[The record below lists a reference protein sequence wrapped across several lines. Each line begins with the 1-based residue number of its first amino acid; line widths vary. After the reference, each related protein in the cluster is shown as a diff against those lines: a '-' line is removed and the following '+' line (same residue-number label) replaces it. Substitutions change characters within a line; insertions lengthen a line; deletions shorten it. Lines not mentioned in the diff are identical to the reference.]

1 MAHRIIMPKQGLQM
15 TEGVITQWLKQEGET
30 IQEGEPFFE
39 METDKLSITIDA
51 SASGTVLKLLYEE
64 GDMVP
69 VTETIAIIGEPGED
83 FSALLS
89 GNAAPAEEPAA
100 PAAAAPVATAAI
112 PADVHKIILPK
123 QGLQMTE
130 GVITQWLKQEG
141 DEVQEGEPLFEM
153 ETDKL
158 SIVIDSTATGT
169 VLKLLY
175 EEGDMVPVTET
186 IAYVGPAGTDLEAAL
201 AGASAPAAAGEEA
214 PVPVGNGRIFA
225 TPRAKMVA
233 EEKGIDI
240 STVPG
245 TGPDGLIIERDV
257 LAAKPAA
264 KPAAQAAPAAK
275 SAEPAVASEME
286 TVIPLKGM
294 RKIIAERMHQSL
306 HDLAQAN
313 HRMEVDMS
321 ECVRMREQLK
331 ALGVKVS
338 YNDMVIRCVA
348 KALTE
353 FPMMNSSMT
362 DTAIIQ
368 KHYVNVGMAVA
379 TDTGLLVPVIK
390 GADKLSLTQIS
401 EAAKD
406 LGKRTK
412 EGGLNPDE
420 LTGGTF
426 TVTNLGMFG
435 VDSFTAVINAP
446 EAGILA
452 VGQMKKRP
460 VVLPDD
466 SIVVRPMMW
475 LSLTYDHRI
484 VDGAPAAQFLGR
496 IKILLENPSLL
507 L

>member
-1 MAHRIIMPKQGLQM
+1 MAQKIIMPKQGLQMTEGVITQWLAGEGDTIQEGQPLFEMETDKLSITIDSSASGTILKLLYEEGDMVPVTETIAIVGNPGEDYSALLSGEEAAAAAPAAEAPKAAAAPASNINAHRIIMPKQGLQM
-15 TEGVITQWLKQEGET
+15 TEGVITQWLVSEGDE
-30 IQEGEPFFE
+30 IKEGQPMFE
-39 METDKLSITIDA
+39 METDKLSITID
-51 SASGTVLKLLYEE
+51 STASGTVLRLLYEE

-69 VTETIAIIGEPGED
+69 ITETIAVVGEKGIDVDAFLGGE
-83 FSALLS
+83 A
-89 GNAAPAEEPAA
+89 AA
-100 PAAAAPVATAAI
+100 PAAEAPA
-112 PADVHKIILPK
+112 
-123 QGLQMTE
+123 
-130 GVITQWLKQEG
+130 
-141 DEVQEGEPLFEM
+141 
-153 ETDKL
+153 
-158 SIVIDSTATGT
+158 
-169 VLKLLY
+169 
-175 EEGDMVPVTET
+175 
-186 IAYVGPAGTDLEAAL
+186 EA
-201 AGASAPAAAGEEA
+201 APAAG
-214 PVPVGNGRIFA
+214 GRIFA
-225 TPRAKMVA
+225 SPRARMTA
-233 EEKGIDI
+233 EQKGVDI
-240 STVPG
+240 AAIAG

-257 LAAKPAA
+257 LAAKPAPA
-264 KPAAQAAPAAK
+264 AAQAPVKAEAPAG
-275 SAEPAVASEME
+275 ERE

-338 YNDMVIRCVA
+338 YNDMVIRCTA

-379 TDTGLLVPVIK
+379 TDTGLLVPVIRD
-390 GADKLSLTQIS
+390 ADKMTLTQIG
-401 EAAKD
+401 EAARD

-426 TVTNLGMFG
+426 TVTTLGMFG

-452 VGQMKKRP
+452 VGQMKKRAI
-460 VVLPDD
+460 VLDDD
-466 SIVVRPMMW
+466 SIAVRPMMW

-484 VDGAPAAQFLGR
+484 VDGAPAAQFLKR
-496 IKILLENPSLL
+496 IKTLLENPSLL

>member
-1 MAHRIIMPKQGLQM
+1 MSLIKSISGIRGTIGGKPGEGLSPVDVVKFTAAYATLIRKTTTRTSNLIVVGRDARLSGKMVERLVVSTLCAMGFDVVNIGMASTPTTEIAVVGEGACGGIILTASHNP
-15 TEGVITQWLKQEGET
+15 VQWN
-30 IQEGEPFFE
+30 
-39 METDKLSITIDA
+39 A
-51 SASGTVLKLLYEE
+51 LKLLNEKGEFLNDAE
-64 GDMVP
+64 GKEVLR
-69 VTETIAIIGEPGED
+69 I
-83 FSALLS
+83 
-89 GNAAPAEEPAA
+89 
-100 PAAAAPVATAAI
+100 AAADDFEFV
-112 PADVHKIILPK
+112 DVHSLGHELTDNTWNIRHIRQVLDLDLVDTDAIAKANFTVAIDAVNSV
-123 QGLQMTE
+123 G
-130 GVITQWLKQEG
+130 GV
-141 DEVQEGEPLFEM
+141 
-153 ETDKL
+153 
-158 SIVIDSTATGT
+158 
-169 VLKLLY
+169 
-175 EEGDMVPVTET
+175 
-186 IAYVGPAGTDLEAAL
+186 
-201 AGASAPAAAGEEA
+201 
-214 PVPVGNGRIFA
+214 
-225 TPRAKMVA
+225 
-233 EEKGIDI
+233 
-240 STVPG
+240 
-245 TGPDGLIIERDV
+245 
-257 LAAKPAA
+257 
-264 KPAAQAAPAAK
+264 
-275 SAEPAVASEME
+275 
-286 TVIPLKGM
+286 VIPQL
-294 RKIIAERMHQSL
+294 
-306 HDLAQAN
+306 
-313 HRMEVDMS
+313 
-321 ECVRMREQLK
+321 LK

-466 SIVVRPMMW
+466 SLVVRPMMW

>member
-1 MAHRIIMPKQGLQM
+1 MAHKIIMPKQGLQM

-69 VTETIAIIGEPGED
+69 VTETIAIIGQPGED
-83 FSALLS
+83 YSALLS
-89 GNAAPAEEPAA
+89 GTEAPAAESAAPAEAAA
-100 PAAAAPVATAAI
+100 PAAAAV
-112 PADVHKIILPK
+112 PANVHKIILPK

-141 DEVQEGEPLFEM
+141 DEVKEGEPLFEM

-186 IAYVGPAGTDLEAAL
+186 IAYVGPAGTDIEAAL
-201 AGASAPAAAGEEA
+201 AAPAAPAAPAEAVVEEA
-214 PVPVGNGRIFA
+214 PVPVGDGRIFA
-225 TPRAKMVA
+225 SPRAKMVA

-240 STVPG
+240 ATVKG

-257 LAAKPAA
+257 LSAKPAPKA
-264 KPAAQAAPAAK
+264 VQAAAPV
-275 SAEPAVASEME
+275 AEELE

-313 HRMEVDMS
+313 HRMEVDMTQ
-321 ECVRMREQLK
+321 CVAMREQLK
-331 ALGVKVS
+331 AAGVKVS

-348 KALTE
+348 KVLTE

-390 GADKLSLTQIS
+390 GTDKMSLTQIS

-452 VGQMKKRP
+452 VGQMKKKA
-460 VVLPDD
+460 VVLDDD

-484 VDGAPAAQFLGR
+484 VDGAPAAQFLKR
-496 IKILLENPSLL
+496 IKTLLETPALL

>member
-1 MAHRIIMPKQGLQM
+1 MAHKIIMPKQGLQM
-15 TEGVITQWLKQEGET
+15 TEGVITQWLKQEG
-30 IQEGEPFFE
+30 
-39 METDKLSITIDA
+39 
-51 SASGTVLKLLYEE
+51 
-64 GDMVP
+64 
-69 VTETIAIIGEPGED
+69 
-83 FSALLS
+83 
-89 GNAAPAEEPAA
+89 
-100 PAAAAPVATAAI
+100 
-112 PADVHKIILPK
+112 
-123 QGLQMTE
+123 
-130 GVITQWLKQEG
+130 
-141 DEVQEGEPLFEM
+141 DEIKEGEPLFEM

-158 SIVIDSTATGT
+158 SIAIDSTASGT
-169 VLKLLY
+169 ILKLLY

-186 IAYVGPAGTDLEAAL
+186 IAYVGPAGTDIEAAL
-201 AGASAPAAAGEEA
+201 AAPAATPAAEETAEA
-214 PVPVGNGRIFA
+214 PVAVAGGRIFA
-225 TPRAKMVA
+225 SPRAKMVA

-240 STVPG
+240 AVLKGS
-245 TGPDGLIIERDV
+245 GPDGLIIERDV
-257 LAAKPAA
+257 LSAKPAP
-264 KPAAQAAPAAK
+264 KAAPA
-275 SAEPAVASEME
+275 PAAAAPVEAGERE

-313 HRMEVDMS
+313 HRMEVDMTQ
-321 ECVRMREQLK
+321 CVAMREQLK

-390 GADKLSLTQIS
+390 DADKLSLTQIS
-401 EAAKD
+401 AASKD

-452 VGQMKKRP
+452 VGQMKKKAI
-460 VVLPDD
+460 VLDDD
-466 SIVVRPMMW
+466 SIAVRPMMW

-496 IKILLENPSLL
+496 IKQLLENPALL

>member
-1 MAHRIIMPKQGLQM
+1 MAHKIIMPKQGLQM

-83 FSALLS
+83 YAALLS
-89 GNAAPAEEPAA
+89 GEAAPAEAAA
-100 PAAAAPVATAAI
+100 PAAAAAA
-112 PADVHKIILPK
+112 PAAAAMPANVHKIILPK

-141 DEVQEGEPLFEM
+141 DEVKEGEPLFEM

-158 SIVIDSTATGT
+158 SIVIDSTASGT

-186 IAYVGPAGTDLEAAL
+186 IAYVGPAGTDIESAL
-201 AGASAPAAAGEEA
+201 AAPAAPAEAAEEA
-214 PVPVGNGRIFA
+214 PVPVGDGRIFA
-225 TPRAKMVA
+225 SPRAKMVA

-240 STVPG
+240 ATLKGS
-245 TGPDGLIIERDV
+245 GPDGLIIERDV
-257 LAAKPAA
+257 LSAKPAPKA
-264 KPAAQAAPAAK
+264 APAVQAAPAAPV
-275 SAEPAVASEME
+275 AEELE

-321 ECVRMREQLK
+321 QCVAMRDQLK
-331 ALGVKVS
+331 AAGVKVS

-390 GADKLSLTQIS
+390 GTDKMSLTQIS
-401 EAAKD
+401 EATKN

-452 VGQMKKRP
+452 VGQMKKKA
-460 VVLPDD
+460 VVLDDD

-484 VDGAPAAQFLGR
+484 VDGAPAAQFLKR
-496 IKILLENPSLL
+496 IKTLLETPALL

>member
-1 MAHRIIMPKQGLQM
+1 MAQ
-15 TEGVITQWLKQEGET
+15 
-30 IQEGEPFFE
+30 
-39 METDKLSITIDA
+39 
-51 SASGTVLKLLYEE
+51 
-64 GDMVP
+64 
-69 VTETIAIIGEPGED
+69 
-83 FSALLS
+83 
-89 GNAAPAEEPAA
+89 
-100 PAAAAPVATAAI
+100 
-112 PADVHKIILPK
+112 KIILPK

-141 DEVQEGEPLFEM
+141 DEVREGEPLFEM

-158 SIVIDSTATGT
+158 SITIDSSATGT

-201 AGASAPAAAGEEA
+201 AAPAAPAAEEA
-214 PVPVGNGRIFA
+214 EKPVPVGNGRIFA
-225 TPRAKMVA
+225 SPRAKMVA

-240 STVPG
+240 ASVPG

-257 LAAKPAA
+257 LAAKPAP
-264 KPAAQAAPAAK
+264 KAAPAA
-275 SAEPAVASEME
+275 AAVAPAAEELE

-313 HRMEVDMS
+313 HRMEVDMTQ
-321 ECVRMREQLK
+321 CVAMREQLK
-331 ALGVKVS
+331 AAGVKVS

-362 DTAIIQ
+362 ETAIIQ

-401 EAAKD
+401 DAAKD

-435 VDSFTAVINAP
+435 VDSFTAVVNAP

-452 VGQMKKRP
+452 VGQMKKRA
-460 VVLPDD
+460 VVLDDD
-466 SIVVRPMMW
+466 SIAVRPMMW

-484 VDGAPAAQFLGR
+484 VDGAPAAQFLKR
-496 IKILLENPSLL
+496 VKTLLETPALL

>member
-1 MAHRIIMPKQGLQM
+1 MAHKVIMPKQGLQM
-15 TEGVITQWLKQEGET
+15 TEGVITQWLVHEGEA
-30 IQEGEPFFE
+30 IQEGQPFFE

-69 VTETIAIIGEPGED
+69 VTETIAIIGNPGED
-83 FSALLS
+83 YSALLS
-89 GNAAPAEEPAA
+89 GAAAPAEEAAA
-100 PAAAAPVATAAI
+100 PAAAQAPAAAAV
-112 PADVHKIILPK
+112 PAGVQKIILPK

-141 DEVQEGEPLFEM
+141 DEIKEGEPLFEM

-158 SIVIDSTATGT
+158 SIVIDSTASGT
-169 VLKLLY
+169 ILKLLY

-186 IAYVGPAGTDLEAAL
+186 IAYVGPAGTDIEAAL
-201 AGASAPAAAGEEA
+201 AAPAAPAAAEETAEA
-214 PVPVGNGRIFA
+214 PVPAGDGRVFA
-225 TPRAKMVA
+225 SPRAKMAA
-233 EEKGIDI
+233 EEKGVDI
-240 STVPG
+240 ATLKG

-257 LAAKPAA
+257 LNAKPAP
-264 KPAAQAAPAAK
+264 KAAPAPVAAAP
-275 SAEPAVASEME
+275 AEAGERE
-286 TVIPLKGM
+286 TIIPLKGM

-321 ECVRMREQLK
+321 QCVAMREQLK
-331 ALGVKVS
+331 KLGVKVS

-390 GADKLSLTQIS
+390 DADKLSLTQIS
-401 EAAKD
+401 DASKD

-412 EGGLNPDE
+412 EGGLSPDE

-452 VGQMKKRP
+452 VGQMKKRAI
-460 VVLPDD
+460 VLDDD
-466 SIVVRPMMW
+466 SIVARPMMW

-484 VDGAPAAQFLGR
+484 VDGAPAAQFLSR
-496 IKILLENPSLL
+496 IKQLLENPALL

>member
-15 TEGVITQWLKQEGET
+15 TEGVITQWLAGEGDT
-30 IQEGEPFFE
+30 VREGQPLFE
-39 METDKLSITIDA
+39 METDKLSITIDS
-51 SASGTVLKLLYEE
+51 SASGTILKLLYEE

-69 VTETIAIIGEPGED
+69 VTETIAIVGEPGED
-83 FSALLS
+83 YSALLS
-89 GNAAPAEEPAA
+89 DEASTAVPAVEAPK
-100 PAAAAPVATAAI
+100 PAAAPTSNINAQR
-112 PADVHKIILPK
+112 IIMPK

-130 GVITQWLKQEG
+130 GIITQWLVKEG
-141 DEVQEGEPLFEM
+141 DEIKEGQPLFEM

-175 EEGDMVPVTET
+175 EEGDMVPITET
-186 IAYVGPAGTDLEAAL
+186 IAVVGEKGVDVDAFLNGEAAP
-201 AGASAPAAAGEEA
+201 AVEPAAEPAPAAG
-214 PVPVGNGRIFA
+214 GRVFA
-225 TPRAKMVA
+225 SPRAKTVA
-233 EEKGIDI
+233 EEKGVDI
-240 STVPG
+240 SSVAG

-257 LAAKPAA
+257 LATRPAE
-264 KPAAQAAPAAK
+264 KAAPAEK
-275 SAEPAVASEME
+275 TAVAAAAADGERE
-286 TVIPLKGM
+286 TIIPLKGM

-321 ECVRMREQLK
+321 ECVHMREQLK

-379 TDTGLLVPVIK
+379 TDTGLLVPVIRD
-390 GADKLSLTQIS
+390 ADKLALTQIS
-401 EAAKD
+401 DASRD

-452 VGQMKKRP
+452 VGQMKKRA
-460 VVLPDD
+460 VVLDDD

-484 VDGAPAAQFLGR
+484 VDGAPAAQFLKR
-496 IKILLENPSLL
+496 IKTLLENPSLL

>member
-1 MAHRIIMPKQGLQM
+1 MAQKIIMPKQGLQM
-15 TEGVITQWLKQEGET
+15 TEGVITQWL
-30 IQEGEPFFE
+30 
-39 METDKLSITIDA
+39 A
-51 SASGTVLKLLYEE
+51 RE
-64 GDMVP
+64 GD
-69 VTETIAIIGEPGED
+69 T
-83 FSALLS
+83 
-89 GNAAPAEEPAA
+89 
-100 PAAAAPVATAAI
+100 
-112 PADVHKIILPK
+112 
-123 QGLQMTE
+123 
-130 GVITQWLKQEG
+130 
-141 DEVQEGEPLFEM
+141 VQEGQPLFEM

-158 SIVIDSTATGT
+158 SIVIDSTASGT

-186 IAYVGPAGTDLEAAL
+186 IAYVGPAGTDIAAVL
-201 AGASAPAAAGEEA
+201 AGAAAPASAGDPPA
-214 PVPVGNGRIFA
+214 PAGDSRIFA
-225 TPRAKMVA
+225 SPRARMVA
-233 EEKGIDI
+233 EERNVDLA
-240 STVPG
+240 SVSG

-257 LAAKPAA
+257 LAAQPAPAAVPAA
-264 KPAAQAAPAAK
+264 KPA
-275 SAEPAVASEME
+275 EPAVESELE
-286 TVIPLKGM
+286 TVIPIKGM

-321 ECVRMREQLK
+321 ECVHMREQLK

-338 YNDMVIRCVA
+338 YNDMVIRCAA

-362 DTAIIQ
+362 DAAIIQ
-368 KHYVNVGMAVA
+368 KHYVNIGMAVA
-379 TDTGLLVPVIK
+379 TDTGLLVPVIRN
-390 GADKLSLTQIS
+390 ADKLSLTQIG
-401 EAAKD
+401 ETARD

-452 VGQMKKRP
+452 VGQMKKRA
-460 VVLPDD
+460 VVLEDD
-466 SIVVRPMMW
+466 SIAVRPMMW

-484 VDGAPAAQFLGR
+484 VDGAPAAQFLKR
-496 IKILLENPSLL
+496 IKTLLENPSLL

>member
-1 MAHRIIMPKQGLQM
+1 MAQKIIMPKQGLQM
-15 TEGVITQWLKQEGET
+15 TEGVITQWL
-30 IQEGEPFFE
+30 
-39 METDKLSITIDA
+39 A
-51 SASGTVLKLLYEE
+51 RE
-64 GDMVP
+64 GD
-69 VTETIAIIGEPGED
+69 T
-83 FSALLS
+83 
-89 GNAAPAEEPAA
+89 
-100 PAAAAPVATAAI
+100 
-112 PADVHKIILPK
+112 
-123 QGLQMTE
+123 
-130 GVITQWLKQEG
+130 
-141 DEVQEGEPLFEM
+141 VQEGQPLFEM

-158 SIVIDSTATGT
+158 SIVIDSTASGT

-186 IAYVGPAGTDLEAAL
+186 IAYVGPADTDIAAVL
-201 AGASAPAAAGEEA
+201 AGAAAPASAGDPPA
-214 PVPVGNGRIFA
+214 PAGDSRIFA
-225 TPRAKMVA
+225 SPRARMVA
-233 EEKGIDI
+233 EERNVDLA
-240 STVPG
+240 SVSG

-257 LAAKPAA
+257 LAAQPAPAAVPAA
-264 KPAAQAAPAAK
+264 KPA
-275 SAEPAVASEME
+275 EPAVESELE
-286 TVIPLKGM
+286 TVIPIKGM

-321 ECVRMREQLK
+321 ECVHMREQLK

-338 YNDMVIRCVA
+338 YNDMVIRCAA

-362 DTAIIQ
+362 DAAIIQ
-368 KHYVNVGMAVA
+368 KHYVNIGMAVA
-379 TDTGLLVPVIK
+379 TDTGLLVPVIRN
-390 GADKLSLTQIS
+390 ADKLSLTQIG
-401 EAAKD
+401 ETARD

-426 TVTNLGMFG
+426 TVTNLGMFS

-452 VGQMKKRP
+452 VGQMKKRA
-460 VVLPDD
+460 VVLEDD
-466 SIVVRPMMW
+466 SIAVRPMMW

-484 VDGAPAAQFLGR
+484 VDGAPAAQFLKR
-496 IKILLENPSLL
+496 IKTLLENPSLL